1 MSTSTAAAPPTILCV
16 DDEPNIL
23 SSLRR
28 LFRPHGYRVLT
39 ADGGAAGLALLRA
52 HASGGTA
59 ADIVLLDA
67 AMPGMDGISMLT
79 EARADEHLALPPVIM
94 LVADQDSENLE
105 RLADSLMLAGI
116 VSKPATPARLLA
128 AVTAVRDGR
137 NGRSAPSMLPVST
150 PLSGLLE
157 GMRVL
162 LVEDNEINQEVA
174 QYILLHSGAR
184 VAVATN
190 GRLAVDMLAH
200 SPQAWDVV
208 LMDLQMPVM
217 NGYDATLAIRA
228 LGLPDL
234 PIVAMTANAMDE
246 DRLRAIA
253 SGMNAHVAKPID
265 VDDMIETLTRLV
277 PAPRGRGS
285 SAAEPGSAATE
296 VLEVP
301 ASIAGIDLAA
311 ALHRFGGDYGAFLAL
326 LKRFENSQGDAVEET
341 RRLLAAGQAREAAQ
355 LLHRVCGVAANLG
368 ATHVASLAGEAEKAL
383 KTGQSHATAAL
394 LGQLERAMAEVIEAA
409 RTLPSP
415 LRRGQPAQA
424 TPGGAPLDLHG
435 GLAELLV
442 LIRKNNLKAL
452 AQFHALQPALQ
463 QSDREAALALANAIE
478 TLNFSEAEKLVLDQ
492 LKREENK

>member
-1 MSTSTAAAPPTILCV
+1 
-16 DDEPNIL
+16 
-23 SSLRR
+23 
-28 LFRPHGYRVLT
+28 
-39 ADGGAAGLALLRA
+39 
-52 HASGGTA
+52 
-59 ADIVLLDA
+59 
-67 AMPGMDGISMLT
+67 MLT
-79 EARADEHLALPPVIM
+79 EARADEYLALPPVIM

-105 RLADSLMLAGI
+105 RLADSLMLAGV

-137 NGRSAPSMLPVST
+137 NGRSAPSALPVST

-184 VAVATN
+184 VAVAAN
-190 GRLAVDMLAH
+190 GQLAVDLLANTPH
-200 SPQAWDVV
+200 AWDVV

-234 PIVAMTANAMDE
+234 PIIAMTANAMDE

-277 PAPRGRGS
+277 PAPLGGGDN
-285 SAAEPGSAATE
+285 AAQAGNAVADTPDLPAT
-296 VLEVP
+296 VP
-301 ASIAGIDLAA
+301 GIDLAA
-311 ALHRFGGDYGAFLAL
+311 ALQRFGGDYGAFLAL
-326 LKRFENSQGDAVEET
+326 LKRFENSQGDAVEES
-341 RRLLAAGQAREAAQ
+341 RRLLAAGQTQQAAQ

-368 ATHVASLAGEAEKAL
+368 ATHVARLAAEAEKAL
-383 KTGQSHATAAL
+383 KTRPSHATAAL
-394 LGQLERAMAEVIEAA
+394 LGQLELAMAEVIKAT

-415 LRRGQPAQA
+415 LRRGQPAPHA
-424 TPGGAPLDLHG
+424 PGSAPLDLHA

-442 LIRKNNLKAL
+442 LIRNNNLKAL
-452 AQFHALQPALQ
+452 AHFHALHPALQ
-463 QSDREAALALANAIE
+463 QSDREAALAMANAIE
-478 TLNFSEAEKLVLDQ
+478 TLNFSDAEKLVLDQ